1 MGDLSWLI
9 QRPVAH
15 RGLHDASCGVIENSP
30 SAVEA
35 AIAGGF
41 SVEVDIQLARDG
53 EAMVHH
59 DFALDRLTQ
68 GSGLL
73 ADHSS
78 AHLRQVRFR
87 ATDDRMMSLTDL
99 LARVDGRAPLL
110 IEIKSAFTG
119 DVRLALRAANLLAG
133 YRGPVALMSF
143 DPEMISAVREAAPDI
158 VRGVVAERRYAD
170 PEWNDLSAG
179 TKLMLRHLLHWPK
192 TRFQFIAYRV
202 ADLPVPETRLARA
215 FGVPVLAWT
224 VRRRSDREAADRFA
238 DQMIFEGFQPS
249 GDAA

>member
-15 RGLHDASCGVIENSP
+15 RGLHDASRGVIENSP
-30 SAVEA
+30 SAIEA

-41 SVEVDIQLARDG
+41 SVEVDIQSARDG
-53 EAMVHH
+53 EAMVYH

-73 ADHSS
+73 AEHSS
-78 AHLRQVRFR
+78 AQLAQVRFR
-87 ATDDRMMSLTDL
+87 ATDDRMMSLPDL

-119 DVRLALRAANLLAG
+119 DVRLALRAARLLAE
-133 YRGPVALMSF
+133 YRGPAALMSF
-143 DPEMISAVREAAPDI
+143 DPEMISAVRDAAPGI
-158 VRGVVAERRYAD
+158 TRGIVAERRYNE

-179 TKLMLRHLLHWPK
+179 AKHVLRNLLHWPA

-202 ADLPVPETRLARA
+202 ADLPAPVTRIARA
-215 FGVPVLAWT
+215 LGFPVLAWT
-224 VRRRSDREAADRFA
+224 VRRQADRDAAKKFA
-238 DQMIFEGFQPS
+238 DQMIFESFRP
-249 GDAA
+249 

>member
-53 EAMVHH
+53 EAVVFH

-73 ADHSS
+73 AEQPSE
-78 AHLRQVRFR
+78 ALMQVRFR
-87 ATDDRMMSLTDL
+87 ATDDRMMSLPEL

-110 IEIKSAFTG
+110 IEIKSAFSG
-119 DVRLALRAANLLAG
+119 DVRLALRAVALLSA
-133 YRGPVALMSF
+133 YRGPAALMSF
-143 DPEMISAVREAAPDI
+143 DPEMIAAVRDAAPHI
-158 VRGVVAERRYAD
+158 TRGIVAERRYD
-170 PEWNDLSAG
+170 HPEWKDLSAG
-179 TKLMLRHLLHWPK
+179 TKHVMRHLLHWPK

-202 ADLPVPETRLARA
+202 GDLPAPATRLAHA
-215 FGVPVLAWT
+215 LGFPILAWT
-224 VRRRSDREAADRFA
+224 VRRQADREAAKTFA
-238 DQMIFEGFQPS
+238 DQMIFEGFRP
-249 GDAA
+249 